1 MAVPD
6 LFTARRVLCVQPHY
20 DDNDIGAGGTI
31 ARLADAG
38 AEVHYLTVTDD
49 LAGVLD
55 AGLSDAEATARLRAE
70 QAEAGAAIGV
80 REQHWLGYPDAG
92 DWDAFAARR
101 EIIRHIRRLR
111 PDLVLTCDPWLRHE
125 LHPDHLR
132 TSRAVAEACMF
143 HGLPRIKTDP
153 EVDRGYA
160 PQALTAIVFYFT
172 VEPNTTIDIGATRE
186 RKHRA
191 LDAYRAQF
199 TPDQLKLLH
208 FGLEA
213 KEREWAAGQ
222 SFSHGEALRVM
233 HPRQLHVGI

>member
-1 MAVPD
+1 MAIPD

-38 AEVHYLTVTDD
+38 AEIHYLTVTDD

-55 AGLSDAEATARLRAE
+55 ASLSDAEATARLRAE
-70 QAEAGAAIGV
+70 QAEAGEAIGV
-80 REQHWLGYPDAG
+80 RAQHWLGHPDAG
-92 DWDAFAARR
+92 DWDVFAARR
-101 EIIRHIRRLR
+101 QIIRHIRALR
-111 PDLVLTCDPWLRHE
+111 PELVFTPDPWLRHE

-143 HGLPRIKTDP
+143 YGLARIKTDP
-153 EVDRGYA
+153 EVDRAYA
-160 PQALTAIVFYFT
+160 RHELTAIVFYYT
-172 VEPNTTIDIGATRE
+172 VESNTTVDIGATRA

-199 TPDQLKLLH
+199 TPEQLKLLH
-208 FGLEA
+208 YGLEL
-213 KEREWAAGQ
+213 KEREWASGQ
-222 SFSHGEALRVM
+222 PFTHGEALRVM